1 MLNNLVQG
9 ILSPWKY
16 RAVLVREARVIC
28 TPIMHF
34 QGGLKKLST

>member
-9 ILSPWKY
+9 ILSPWKS

-28 TPIMHF
+28 TLVMHL
-34 QGGLKKLST
+34 QGGIKKLST